1 LGKFTEAAARPRA
14 HRAGVILPAL
24 DRDEANVFL
33 GPFEPDRFPGD
44 AHADLQFRADGH
56 PFDVG
61 AKSVDEEAVA
71 LVSTVITDEFA
82 EQTT

>member
-1 LGKFTEAAARPRA
+1 M
-14 HRAGVILPAL
+14 ILLAL

-33 GPFEPDRFPGD
+33 GPFEPDRFPRN

-56 PFDVG
+56 PVDIG
-61 AKSVDEEAVA
+61 AESIDEEAVS
-71 LVSTVITDEFA
+71 LVSTVITDKFA